1 MHISLLIYT
10 RNSSTETTMAFNQ
23 TQFFEDLEKLTT
35 KVIDKNKKDDFIYD
49 FLTLLDVSKS
59 TITSLKKNDGRFNV
73 AANPEAGEVAN
84 KHRIY
89 FKPVDE
95 GQDLAKALSE
105 VMNSPIINQHKIRMV
120 MVTDFNTVLIND
132 TKYDET
138 LDCDFIDLY
147 KNYHFLLPLAGLER
161 AREYSEHPA
170 DVQASEKMGRLFDHI
185 RKLNEFNTADDLHAL
200 NIFLTRLLFCFYAE
214 DTGIFKADQFYDVI
228 DRTTNIDGSDVDSV
242 LYELFEVLD
251 LPESSTERSAKP
263 THLSAFPYVN
273 GSLFEYQ
280 FAIPEFDAR
289 TRRILLE
296 CARLSWA
303 EINPDIFGSMF
314 QAVIDPEQRGSLGQ
328 HYTSVSNIMKV
339 IQPLFLDELRTE
351 LDTVIALSHD
361 NRHKNNKAGR
371 LDALLKRISKIKVFD
386 PACGSGNFL
395 IIAYKELRKLEIDVL
410 KAQRDLLGSKDNLLG
425 LGFDSVVSLDNL
437 YGIEYDDFA
446 SQIARLSLWLAEHQM
461 NVLFEQELGASTPML
476 PLKDSGHIVYG
487 NSLRIDWNKVCPNN
501 GSDEIYIIGNPP
513 FKGKRNRTE
522 EQTSDMDYVF
532 KEFKNFKNL
541 DYVTSWF
548 WKGSQYIN
556 NSQAE
561 LALVATN
568 SISQGVQ
575 SSTLFPDIFKLDI
588 HIHFAYQTF
597 AWSNNAKHNAAV
609 HVVII
614 GLSAQDRKNKKIFRF
629 IDKSWHTENTTSI
642 SPYLIA
648 GSAIAVL
655 SRSYPLF
662 DISHITDGSN
672 YTKSEPLIMNTDQK
686 DLLLSEESDL
696 KKWIRPLLGAREF
709 LHGIQRWC
717 FWLVDS
723 VEEDLVNS
731 EILSSLVEQVKLD
744 RQNSKK
750 KDTREKAVLIPHLFP
765 EIRQPTDGNY
775 LLIPKVSSER
785 RPYIPIGFFDSN
797 VISTNQ
803 VNIIPNGT
811 LYDFGLI
818 TSRIHNDWMRL
829 VAGRLKSD
837 YRYTSTV
844 VYNTFPF
851 PNATNEQKKNIESL
865 AEEILLARASNA
877 GMTLAELYD
886 PDKMPDDLKQA
897 HSTLDDA
904 VDKLYRPQGFANTEE
919 RLAHLLARYE
929 QLIELEQQ
937 SIANKKAKKKTK

>member
-1 MHISLLIYT
+1 
-10 RNSSTETTMAFNQ
+10 MAFNQ

-35 KVIDKNKKDDFIYD
+35 KVIDKNKKDGFIYD

-95 GQDLAKALSE
+95 DQDLAKALKD

-138 LDCDFIDLY
+138 LDCDFTDLY

-251 LPESSTERSAKP
+251 LPEFSTERDAKP

-351 LDTVIALSHD
+351 LDTVIALSYD
-361 NRHKNNKAGR
+361 NRHKNNKAER
-371 LDALLKRISKIKVFD
+371 LDALLKRISQIKVFD

-395 IIAYKELRKLEIDVL
+395 IIAYKELRKLEIDIL
-410 KAQRDLLGSKDNLLG
+410 KAQRDLIGSKDNLLG
-425 LGFDSVVSLDNL
+425 LGFDSMVSLDNL

-461 NVLFEQELGASTPML
+461 NVLFEQEFGASQPML

-487 NSLRIDWNKVCPNN
+487 NSLRIDWNEVCPNN

-513 FKGKRNRTE
+513 FGGKSKRSASQLN
-522 EQTSDMDYVF
+522 DMEIVF
-532 KEFKNFKNL
+532 KGLKKIKTL
-541 DYVTSWF
+541 DYVACWF
-548 WKGSQYIN
+548 YKGALYIKDTN
-556 NSQAE
+556 AS

-568 SISQGVQ
+568 SINQGEQVA
-575 SSTLFPDIFKLDI
+575 LLWPLIFKLGLNI
-588 HIHFAYQTF
+588 NFAYQTF
-597 AWSNNAKHNAAV
+597 QWKNSAKNNAGV
-609 HVVII
+609 HVVVV
-614 GLSAQDRKNKKIFRF
+614 GLSNKNTTKNKIYKLV
-629 IDKSWHTENTTSI
+629 DDTWHKEIVGNI
-642 SPYLIA
+642 SPYLV
-648 GSAIAVL
+648 S
-655 SRSYPLF
+655 
-662 DISHITDGSN
+662 GSN
-672 YTKSEPLIMNTDQK
+672 TVIEGRRSSISGNSPILFGNMPYDYGN
-686 DLLLSEESDL
+686 LLLNTEEKNELVLNEPSSEQWLKRIIGSD
-696 KKWIRPLLGAREF
+696 EF
-709 LHGIQRWC
+709 LNSKERWC
-717 FWLVDS
+717 LWLVGISNEELDEMPLVKSRVDNVRYARLESTDKAAHKLAERPHEFRDLNNPDS
-723 VEEDLVNS
+723 Y
-731 EILSSLVEQVKLD
+731 II
-744 RQNSKK
+744 
-750 KDTREKAVLIPHLFP
+750 IPS
-765 EIRQPTDGNY
+765 
-775 LLIPKVSSER
+775 VSSER
-785 RPYIPIGFFDSN
+785 RKYVPIGTFDGHTISSN
-797 VISTNQ
+797 LNH
-803 VNIIPNGT
+803 IIPNGT
-811 LYDFGLI
+811 LFEFGIL
-818 TSRIHNDWMRL
+818 TSLAHNDWMRL

-837 YRYTSTV
+837 YRYSGTI

-851 PNATNEQKKNIESL
+851 PNATDEQKKSIENL

-886 PDKMPDDLKQA
+886 PDKMPEDLKQA

-904 VDKLYRPQGFANTEE
+904 VDKLYRPQGFSNTEE

-929 QLIELEQQ
+929 QLIEAEKQ
-937 SIANKKAKKKTK
+937 SKAKKKAK

>member
-1 MHISLLIYT
+1 
-10 RNSSTETTMAFNQ
+10 MAFNQ

-35 KVIDKNKKDDFIYD
+35 KVIDKNKKEDFIYD

-59 TITSLKKNDGRFNV
+59 TITSLKKNDGRYNV

-89 FKPVDE
+89 FKPVGA
-95 GQDLAKALSE
+95 GQDLAKALNELKS
-105 VMNSPIINQHKIRMV
+105 SSIINQHKIRMI
-120 MVTDFNTVLIND
+120 MVTDFKTVLVND

-138 LDCDFIDLY
+138 LDCDFADLY

-214 DTGIFKADQFYDVI
+214 DTGIFKANQFHDVI
-228 DRTTNIDGSDVDSV
+228 DRTTHIDGSDVDST
-242 LYELFEVLD
+242 LFELFEVLD
-251 LPESSTERSAKP
+251 LPDSSAERDAKP

-339 IQPLFLDELRTE
+339 IQPLFLDELREE

-361 NRHKNNKAGR
+361 NRHKNNKAER
-371 LDALLKRISKIKVFD
+371 LDALLKRISQIKVFD

-410 KAQRDLLGSKDNLLG
+410 KAQRDLIGSKDNLLG
-425 LGFDSVVSLDNL
+425 LGFDSVVCLDNL

-487 NSLRIDWNKVCPNN
+487 NSLRIDWNEVCPNN
-501 GSDEIYIIGNPP
+501 GNDEIYIIGNPP
-513 FKGKRNRTE
+513 FGGRNNHSDSQNNDMEKVFE
-522 EQTSDMDYVF
+522 EFSNYKT
-532 KEFKNFKNL
+532 L
-541 DYVTSWF
+541 DYVSSWL
-548 WKGSQYIN
+548 WKGSKYITN
-556 NSQAE
+556 TNAE

-568 SISQGVQ
+568 SISQGAQVAM
-575 SSTLFPDIFKLDI
+575 LFPYIFELGVSI
-588 HIHFAYQTF
+588 RFAYQTF
-597 AWSNNAKHNAAV
+597 PWKNNAKHNAAV

-614 GLSAQDRKNKKIFRF
+614 GLSSKSNINKTIYKL
-629 IDKSWHTENTTSI
+629 IDMSWHTEIVKTI
-642 SPYLIA
+642 SPYLIKGNQTVVGGRNETLNNSKKMVF
-648 GSAIAVL
+648 GSMPRDGGFLFLDQSEKEKFELEEPQSIHFIKKVL
-655 SRSYPLF
+655 
-662 DISHITDGSN
+662 GS
-672 YTKSEPLIMNTDQK
+672 
-686 DLLLSEESDL
+686 
-696 KKWIRPLLGAREF
+696 REF
-709 LHGIQRWC
+709 LNSQERWC
-717 FWLVDS
+717 LWLEDFYISNLDNYPLIKEKVTNVEVFRLDS
-723 VEEDLVNS
+723 KAKS
-731 EILSSLVEQVKLD
+731 
-744 RQNSKK
+744 
-750 KDTREKAVLIPHLFP
+750 TRNFAKTPHLFAQ
-765 EIRQPTDGNY
+765 RAQPKLGNY
-775 LLIPKVSSER
+775 ILVPGVTSER
-785 RPYIPIGFFDSN
+785 RQYVPIGFYSHE
-797 VISTNQ
+797 VIATNL

-811 LYDFGLI
+811 IYDFAIL
-818 TSRIHNDWMRL
+818 TSLIHNDWMRL
-829 VAGRLKSD
+829 VAGRLESR
-837 YRYTSTV
+837 YRYSGTI

-851 PNATNEQKKNIESL
+851 PDATNEQKENIENL

-886 PDKMPDDLKQA
+886 PDKMPEDLKQA
-897 HSTLDDA
+897 HSTLDEA

-929 QLIELEQQ
+929 QLIEAEKQ
-937 SIANKKAKKKTK
+937 SKVKKKAK

>member
-1 MHISLLIYT
+1 
-10 RNSSTETTMAFNQ
+10 MAFNQ

-35 KVIDKNKKDDFIYD
+35 KVIDKNKKEDFIFD

-84 KHRIY
+84 KQRIY
-89 FKPVDE
+89 FKPIDA

-105 VMNSPIINQHKIRMV
+105 VVSSPIISQHKIRMV

-138 LDCDFIDLY
+138 LDCDFADLY

-214 DTGIFKADQFYDVI
+214 DTGIFKPDQFHDVI
-228 DRTTNIDGSDVDSV
+228 DGTTNIDGSDVDSV
-242 LYELFEVLD
+242 LYELFDILN
-251 LPESSTERSAKP
+251 LPESSAERDTKP

-273 GSLFEYQ
+273 GSLFEYP

-339 IQPLFLDELRTE
+339 IQPLFLDELHEE
-351 LDTVIALSHD
+351 LDAVRALSYD
-361 NRHKNNKAGR
+361 NRHKNNKAER
-371 LDALLKRISKIKVFD
+371 LDALLKRISQIKVFD

-395 IIAYKELRKLEIDVL
+395 IIAYKEFRKLEIDIL
-410 KAQRDLLGSKDNLLG
+410 KAQRDLLGSNDNLLG

-461 NVLFEQELGASTPML
+461 NVLFEQEFGASQPML

-487 NSLRIDWNKVCPNN
+487 NSLRVDWNEVCPNN
-501 GSDEIYIIGNPP
+501 STDEIYIIGNPP
-513 FKGKRNRTE
+513 FGGTTNRTD
-522 EQTSDMDYVF
+522 EQAEDMKIVF
-532 KEFKNFKNL
+532 GKKVLKYL
-541 DYVTSWF
+541 DYVSSWF
-548 WKGSQYIN
+548 WKGSQYIA
-556 NSQAE
+556 NSNAE
-561 LALVATN
+561 LALVSTN
-568 SISQGVQ
+568 SIAQGEQVAM
-575 SSTLFPDIFKLDI
+575 LFPDIFKLGI
-588 HIHFAYQTF
+588 HIRFAYQTF
-597 AWSNNAKHNAAV
+597 PWTNNAKHNAAV
-609 HVVII
+609 HVIII
-614 GLSAQDRKNKKIFRF
+614 GLSTQGRKNKTIYKLVN
-629 IDKSWHTENTTSI
+629 KSWHSEKVENI
-642 SPYLIA
+642 SPYLVS
-648 GSAIAVL
+648 GSNITVEALRKPIQP
-655 SRSYPLF
+655 RTKMIFGNKP
-662 DISHITDGSN
+662 TDGGFLYLDESEKSN
-672 YTKSEPLIMNTDQK
+672 FEFNEPSSKQYIKQ
-686 DLLLSEESDL
+686 
-696 KKWIRPLLGAREF
+696 ILGAKEF
-709 LHGIQRWC
+709 LHSQQRWC
-717 FWLVDS
+717 LWF
-723 VEEDLVNS
+723 EGADLK
-731 EILSSLVEQVKLD
+731 SLVKYPLIKERLDGVKNL
-744 RQNSKK
+744 RENS
-750 KDTREKAVLIPHLFP
+750 DAESTRDYAKYPHLF
-765 EIRQPTDGNY
+765 RQIAQPKEGNY
-775 LLIPKVSSER
+775 ILVPRVSSER
-785 RPYIPIGFFDSN
+785 RKYVPMGFFDHTI
-797 VISTNQ
+797 ISSDANQ
-803 VNIIPNGT
+803 MIPNGT
-811 LYDFGLI
+811 LFDFGILN
-818 TSRIHNDWMRL
+818 SLSHNDWMRL

-837 YRYTSTV
+837 YRYSGTII
-844 VYNTFPF
+844 YNTFPF
-851 PNATNEQKKNIESL
+851 PDATDDQKQHIETL
-865 AEEILLARASNA
+865 AEEILLARANNA

-929 QLIELEQQ
+929 QLIEAEKQ
-937 SIANKKAKKKTK
+937 SKAKKKAQKKNK

>member
-89 FKPVDE
+89 FKPVEE

-132 TKYDET
+132 TKYDEA
-138 LDCDFIDLY
+138 LDCDFTDLY

-251 LPESSTERSAKP
+251 LPESSAERDAKP

-339 IQPLFLDELRTE
+339 IQPLFLDELRAE

-361 NRHKNNKAGR
+361 NRHKNNKAER
-371 LDALLKRISKIKVFD
+371 LDALLTRISQIKVFD
-386 PACGSGNFL
+386 PAAGSGNFL

-410 KAQRDLLGSKDNLLG
+410 KAQRDLIGSKDNLLG

-461 NVLFEQELGASTPML
+461 NVLFEQEFGASQPML

-487 NSLRIDWNKVCPNN
+487 NSLRIDWNEVCPNN

-513 FKGKRNRTE
+513 FSGSGSRTN
-522 EQTSDMDYVF
+522 EQTEDMEVVF
-532 KEFKNFKNL
+532 KEFKKFKFL

-548 WKGSQYIN
+548 WKGSQYIA
-556 NSQAE
+556 NSNAK
-561 LALVATN
+561 LALVSTN
-568 SISQGVQ
+568 SIAQGEQVAM
-575 SSTLFPDIFKLDI
+575 LFPYIFDLGI
-588 HIHFAYQTF
+588 HISFAYQTF
-597 AWSNNAKHNAAV
+597 PWRNNAKHNAAV

-614 GLSAQDRKNKKIFRF
+614 GLSSKPSSKKTIFKL
-629 IDKSWHTENTTSI
+629 IDKTWHSEVVNNI
-642 SPYLIA
+642 SPYLVS
-648 GSAIAVL
+648 GSDIAVK
-655 SRSYPLF
+655 SRSQHFQKVPQMIYGNKPN
-662 DISHITDGSN
+662 DGGN
-672 YTKSEPLIMNTDQK
+672 LILEQDEK
-686 DLLLSEESDL
+686 DLILHNNPSAQKFIKNLLGSQEFIQGKKRWCLWLEDSDIKDWERIPEIAERVEKTKDCRLLSKDKSSNKLAERPHQFRDL
-696 KKWIRPLLGAREF
+696 NNPKSF
-709 LHGIQRWC
+709 
-717 FWLVDS
+717 
-723 VEEDLVNS
+723 
-731 EILSSLVEQVKLD
+731 IL
-744 RQNSKK
+744 
-750 KDTREKAVLIPHLFP
+750 API
-765 EIRQPTDGNY
+765 
-775 LLIPKVSSER
+775 VSSER
-785 RPYIPIGFFDSN
+785 RTYVPFGIFNDEYIA
-797 VISTNQ
+797 TNL
-803 VNIIPNGT
+803 VAILPNGT

-818 TSRIHNDWMRL
+818 SSTIHLDWMRL
-829 VAGRLKSD
+829 VGSRLKSD
-837 YRYTSTV
+837 YRYSV
-844 VYNTFPF
+844 SIVFNNFPF
-851 PNATNEQKKNIESL
+851 PNATDEQKKNIENL

-897 HSTLDDA
+897 HSKLDDA

-929 QLIELEQQ
+929 QLIEAEKQ
-937 SIANKKAKKKTK
+937 SKGKKKAK

>member
-1 MHISLLIYT
+1 
-10 RNSSTETTMAFNQ
+10 MAFNQ

-35 KVIDKNKKDDFIYD
+35 KVIVKNKKDGFIYD

-95 GQDLAKALSE
+95 DQDLAKALKD

-138 LDCDFIDLY
+138 LDCDFTDLY

-214 DTGIFKADQFYDVI
+214 DTGIFQADQFYDVI

-242 LYELFEVLD
+242 LYKLFEVLD
-251 LPESSTERSAKP
+251 LPESSTERDAKP

-351 LDTVIALSHD
+351 LDTVIALSYD
-361 NRHKNNKAGR
+361 NRHKNNKAER
-371 LDALLKRISKIKVFD
+371 LDTLLKRISQIKVFD

-410 KAQRDLLGSKDNLLG
+410 KAQRDLIGSKDNLLG

-461 NVLFEQELGASTPML
+461 NVLFEQEFGASQPML

-487 NSLRIDWNKVCPNN
+487 NSLRIDWNEVCPNN

-513 FKGKRNRTE
+513 FGGKSKRSASQLN
-522 EQTSDMDYVF
+522 DMEIVF
-532 KEFKNFKNL
+532 KGLKKIKTL
-541 DYVTSWF
+541 DYVACWF
-548 WKGSQYIN
+548 YKGALYIKDTN
-556 NSQAE
+556 AS

-568 SISQGVQ
+568 SINQGEQVA
-575 SSTLFPDIFKLDI
+575 LLWPLIFKLGLNI
-588 HIHFAYQTF
+588 NFAYQTF
-597 AWSNNAKHNAAV
+597 QWKNSAKNNAGV
-609 HVVII
+609 HVVVV
-614 GLSAQDRKNKKIFRF
+614 GLSNKNTTKNKIYKLV
-629 IDKSWHTENTTSI
+629 DDTWHKEIVGNI
-642 SPYLIA
+642 SPYLV
-648 GSAIAVL
+648 S
-655 SRSYPLF
+655 
-662 DISHITDGSN
+662 GSN
-672 YTKSEPLIMNTDQK
+672 TVIEGRRSSISGNSPILFGNMPYDYGN
-686 DLLLSEESDL
+686 LLLNTEEKNELVLNEPSSEQWLKRIIGSD
-696 KKWIRPLLGAREF
+696 EF
-709 LHGIQRWC
+709 LNSKERWC
-717 FWLVDS
+717 LWLVGISNEELDEMPLVKSRVDNVRYARLESTDKAAHKLAERPHEFRDLNNPDS
-723 VEEDLVNS
+723 Y
-731 EILSSLVEQVKLD
+731 II
-744 RQNSKK
+744 
-750 KDTREKAVLIPHLFP
+750 IPS
-765 EIRQPTDGNY
+765 
-775 LLIPKVSSER
+775 VSSER
-785 RPYIPIGFFDSN
+785 RKYVPIGTFDGHTISSN
-797 VISTNQ
+797 LNH
-803 VNIIPNGT
+803 IIPNGT
-811 LYDFGLI
+811 LFEFGIL
-818 TSRIHNDWMRL
+818 TSLAHNDWMRL

-837 YRYTSTV
+837 YRYSGTI

-851 PNATNEQKKNIESL
+851 PNATDEQKKNIENL

-886 PDKMPDDLKQA
+886 PDKMPEDLKQA

-904 VDKLYRPQGFANTEE
+904 VDKLYRPQGFSNTEE

-929 QLIELEQQ
+929 QLIEAEKQ
-937 SIANKKAKKKTK
+937 SKIKKKAK

>member
-1 MHISLLIYT
+1 MHISLLIQT

-35 KVIDKNKKDDFIYD
+35 KVTNNNNGNNKKDDFIYD

-95 GQDLAKALSE
+95 DQDLAKALSK

-138 LDCDFIDLY
+138 LDCDFTDLY

-214 DTGIFKADQFYDVI
+214 DTGIFTADQFYDVI
-228 DRTTNIDGSDVDSV
+228 DRTTNIDGSDVDST
-242 LYELFEVLD
+242 LFELFEVLD
-251 LPESSTERSAKP
+251 SPESSAERDAKP

-351 LDTVIALSHD
+351 LDTVIALSYD
-361 NRHKNNKAGR
+361 NRHKNNKAER
-371 LDALLKRISKIKVFD
+371 LDALLKRISQIKVFD

-395 IIAYKELRKLEIDVL
+395 IITYKELRKLEIDVL

-461 NVLFEQELGASTPML
+461 NVLFEQEFGASQPML

-487 NSLRIDWNKVCPNN
+487 NSLRIDWNEVCPNN
-501 GSDEIYIIGNPP
+501 GSDEIYIVGNPP
-513 FKGKRNRTE
+513 FGGTANRSD
-522 EQTSDMDYVF
+522 EQTEDMELVF
-532 KEFKNFKNL
+532 KGFKKFKSL
-541 DYVTSWF
+541 DYVASWF
-548 WKGSQYIN
+548 WKGSQYIA
-556 NSQAE
+556 NSNAE
-561 LALVATN
+561 LALVSTN
-568 SISQGVQ
+568 SIAQGEQVA
-575 SSTLFPDIFKLDI
+575 TLFPYIFKLGI
-588 HIHFAYQTF
+588 CISSAYQSF
-597 AWSNNAKHNAAV
+597 PWRNNAKHNAAV
-609 HVVII
+609 HVVVIN
-614 GLSAQDRKNKKIFRF
+614 LSCKQNQAKTIYKGNDGN
-629 IDKSWHTENTTSI
+629 WHSELVDNI

-648 GSAIAVL
+648 GSNAVVE
-655 SRSYPLF
+655 SRTKPLVKGQRLMF
-662 DISHITDGSN
+662 RGNQPTDGGN
-672 YTKSEPLIMNTDQK
+672 
-686 DLLLSEESDL
+686 LLLSEDEKKEL
-696 KKWIRPLLGAREF
+696 IINEPLAEKWIKKVVGSNEF
-709 LHGIQRWC
+709 LNGIPRYC
-717 FWLVDS
+717 LWLTDITDD
-723 VEEDLVNS
+723 DLNS
-731 EILSSLVEQVKLD
+731 MPKVAERVARVREMRLSS
-744 RQNSKK
+744 
-750 KDTREKAVLIPHLFP
+750 KDSGTRKMADTPHKFRESLA
-765 EIRQPTDGNY
+765 
-775 LLIPKVSSER
+775 PKNFIILPIVSSER
-785 RPYIPIGFFDSN
+785 RRYVPIGFIDSSSPD
-797 VISTNQ
+797 VI
-803 VNIIPNGT
+803 
-811 LYDFGLI
+811 
-818 TSRIHNDWMRL
+818 
-829 VAGRLKSD
+829 A
-837 YRYTSTV
+837 TV
-844 VYNTFPF
+844 V
-851 PNATNEQKKNIESL
+851 A
-865 AEEILLARASNA
+865 
-877 GMTLAELYD
+877 
-886 PDKMPDDLKQA
+886 
-897 HSTLDDA
+897 
-904 VDKLYRPQGFANTEE
+904 
-919 RLAHLLARYE
+919 
-929 QLIELEQQ
+929 
-937 SIANKKAKKKTK
+937 

>member
-1 MHISLLIYT
+1 
-10 RNSSTETTMAFNQ
+10 MAFNQ
-23 TQFFEDLEKLTT
+23 TQFFEYLEKLTT
-35 KVIDKNKKDDFIYD
+35 KVIDKNKKDDFIFD

-89 FKPVDE
+89 FKPVEE
-95 GQDLAKALSE
+95 GQDLVKALSE
-105 VMNSPIINQHKIRMV
+105 VMNNPIINQHKIRMV

-138 LDCDFIDLY
+138 LDCDFTDLY

-339 IQPLFLDELRTE
+339 IQPLFLDELRAE

-361 NRHKNNKAGR
+361 NRHKNNKAER
-371 LDALLKRISKIKVFD
+371 LDALLKRISQIKVFD

-461 NVLFEQELGASTPML
+461 NVLCEQEFGVSQPML
-476 PLKDSGHIVYG
+476 PLKDSGHIIHG
-487 NSLRIDWNKVCPNN
+487 NSLRIDWNEVCPNN
-501 GSDEIYIIGNPP
+501 GSDEIYIVGNPP
-513 FKGKRNRTE
+513 FGGSGNRTD
-522 EQTSDMDYVF
+522 EQTEDMTQVF
-532 KEFKNFKNL
+532 KGFKKFKFL

-548 WKGSQYIN
+548 WKGSQYIAH
-556 NSQAE
+556 SSAE
-561 LALVATN
+561 LALVSTN
-568 SISQGVQ
+568 SVAQGEQVAM
-575 SSTLFPDIFKLDI
+575 LFPYIFDLGI
-588 HIHFAYQTF
+588 HISFAYQTF
-597 AWSNNAKHNAAV
+597 PWRNNAKHNAAV
-609 HVVII
+609 HVVVI
-614 GLSAQDRKNKKIFRF
+614 GLSATPSLYKTIFKL
-629 IDKSWHTENTTSI
+629 IDKTWHSETTRNI

-648 GSAIAVL
+648 GANIAVQSQRTPIHDGSVMVYGNKPVDGGNLIL
-655 SRSYPLF
+655 SREEKDELIDKEPA
-662 DISHITDGSN
+662 
-672 YTKSEPLIMNTDQK
+672 SE
-686 DLLLSEESDL
+686 
-696 KKWIRPLLGAREF
+696 KWIKKLLGSVEF
-709 LHGIQRWC
+709 LNAKERYC
-717 FWLVDS
+717 LWLVNIS
-723 VEEDLVNS
+723 NEELDNLPLVKNRVNKTEEMRLAS
-731 EILSSLVEQVKLD
+731 KDEGANKLAE
-744 RQNSKK
+744 RPHEFR
-750 KDTREKAVLIPHLFP
+750 DTRNPK
-765 EIRQPTDGNY
+765 NY
-775 LLIPKVSSER
+775 ILVPRVSSER
-785 RPYIPIGFFDSN
+785 RRYVPMGFFSSD
-797 VISTNQ
+797 VISSDRNQ
-803 VNIIPNGT
+803 MIPNGT
-811 LYDFGLI
+811 LYDFGILNSI
-818 TSRIHNDWMRL
+818 IHNEWMRL
-829 VAGRLKSD
+829 VTGRLKSD
-837 YRYTSTV
+837 YNYSGTI

-851 PNATNEQKKNIESL
+851 PDTTDEQKKNIENL

-886 PDKMPDDLKQA
+886 PDKMPDDLKQS
-897 HSTLDDA
+897 HSALDDA

-929 QLIELEQQ
+929 QLIEAEKQ
-937 SIANKKAKKKTK
+937 IKGKKKAK

>member
-1 MHISLLIYT
+1 LHISLLIQT
-10 RNSSTETTMAFNQ
+10 SKSSTETLMAFNQ

-89 FKPVDE
+89 FKPVDT
-95 GQDLAKALSE
+95 GQDLAKSLSE
-105 VMNSPIINQHKIRMV
+105 VVSSPIINQHKIRMV

-138 LDCDFIDLY
+138 LDCDFTDLY

-251 LPESSTERSAKP
+251 LPESSTERDAKP
-263 THLSAFPYVN
+263 SHLSAFPYVN

-339 IQPLFLDELRTE
+339 IQPLFLDELRAE

-361 NRHKNNKAGR
+361 NRHKNNKAER
-371 LDALLKRISKIKVFD
+371 LDALLTRISKIKVFD

-410 KAQRDLLGSKDNLLG
+410 KAQRDLLGSNDNLLG

-461 NVLFEQELGASTPML
+461 NVLFEQEFGASQPML

-487 NSLRIDWNKVCPNN
+487 NSLRIDWNEVCPNN

-513 FKGKRNRTE
+513 FGGKSKRSASQLN
-522 EQTSDMDYVF
+522 DMEIVF
-532 KEFKNFKNL
+532 KGLKKIKTL
-541 DYVTSWF
+541 DYVACWF
-548 WKGSQYIN
+548 YKGALYIKDTN
-556 NSQAE
+556 AS

-568 SISQGVQ
+568 SINQGEQVA
-575 SSTLFPDIFKLDI
+575 LLWPLIFKLGLNI
-588 HIHFAYQTF
+588 NFAYQTF
-597 AWSNNAKHNAAV
+597 QWKNSAKNNAGV
-609 HVVII
+609 HVVVV
-614 GLSAQDRKNKKIFRF
+614 GLSNKNTTKNKIYKLV
-629 IDKSWHTENTTSI
+629 DDTWHKEIVGNI
-642 SPYLIA
+642 SPYLV
-648 GSAIAVL
+648 S
-655 SRSYPLF
+655 
-662 DISHITDGSN
+662 GSN
-672 YTKSEPLIMNTDQK
+672 TVIEG
-686 DLLLSEESDL
+686 
-696 KKWIRPLLGAREF
+696 RR
-709 LHGIQRWC
+709 
-717 FWLVDS
+717 
-723 VEEDLVNS
+723 
-731 EILSSLVEQVKLD
+731 
-744 RQNSKK
+744 
-750 KDTREKAVLIPHLFP
+750 
-765 EIRQPTDGNY
+765 
-775 LLIPKVSSER
+775 SSE
-785 RPYIPIGFFDSN
+785 
-797 VISTNQ
+797 
-803 VNIIPNGT
+803 
-811 LYDFGLI
+811 LC
-818 TSRIHNDWMRL
+818 
-829 VAGRLKSD
+829 
-837 YRYTSTV
+837 
-844 VYNTFPF
+844 
-851 PNATNEQKKNIESL
+851 
-865 AEEILLARASNA
+865 
-877 GMTLAELYD
+877 
-886 PDKMPDDLKQA
+886 
-897 HSTLDDA
+897 
-904 VDKLYRPQGFANTEE
+904 
-919 RLAHLLARYE
+919 
-929 QLIELEQQ
+929 
-937 SIANKKAKKKTK
+937 

>member
-1 MHISLLIYT
+1 
-10 RNSSTETTMAFNQ
+10 MAFNQ

-35 KVIDKNKKDDFIYD
+35 KVIDKNKKDGFIYD

-95 GQDLAKALSE
+95 DQDLAKALKD

-138 LDCDFIDLY
+138 LDCDFTDLY

-251 LPESSTERSAKP
+251 LPESSPERNSKP

-351 LDTVIALSHD
+351 LDTVIALSYD
-361 NRHKNNKAGR
+361 NRHKNNKAER
-371 LDALLKRISKIKVFD
+371 LDALLKRISQIKVFD

-395 IIAYKELRKLEIDVL
+395 IIAYKELRKLEIDIL
-410 KAQRDLLGSKDNLLG
+410 KAQRDLIGSKDNLLG
-425 LGFDSVVSLDNL
+425 LGFDSMVSLDNL

-461 NVLFEQELGASTPML
+461 NVLFEQEFGASQPML

-487 NSLRIDWNKVCPNN
+487 NSLRIDWNEVCPNN

-513 FKGKRNRTE
+513 FGGKSKRSASQLN
-522 EQTSDMDYVF
+522 DMEIVF
-532 KEFKNFKNL
+532 KGLKKIKTL
-541 DYVTSWF
+541 DYVACWF
-548 WKGSQYIN
+548 YKGALYIKDTN
-556 NSQAE
+556 AS

-568 SISQGVQ
+568 SINQGEQVA
-575 SSTLFPDIFKLDI
+575 LLWPLIFKLGLNI
-588 HIHFAYQTF
+588 NFAYQTF
-597 AWSNNAKHNAAV
+597 QWKNSAKNNAGV
-609 HVVII
+609 HVVVV
-614 GLSAQDRKNKKIFRF
+614 GLSNKNTTKNKIYKLV
-629 IDKSWHTENTTSI
+629 DDTWHKEIVGNI
-642 SPYLIA
+642 SPYLV
-648 GSAIAVL
+648 S
-655 SRSYPLF
+655 
-662 DISHITDGSN
+662 GSN
-672 YTKSEPLIMNTDQK
+672 TVIEGRRSSISGNSPILFGNMPYDYGN
-686 DLLLSEESDL
+686 LLLNTEEKNELVLNEPSSEQWLKRIIGSD
-696 KKWIRPLLGAREF
+696 EF
-709 LHGIQRWC
+709 LNSKERWC
-717 FWLVDS
+717 LWLVGISNEELDEMPLVKSRVDNVRYARLESTDKAAHKLAERPHEFRDLNNPDS
-723 VEEDLVNS
+723 Y
-731 EILSSLVEQVKLD
+731 II
-744 RQNSKK
+744 
-750 KDTREKAVLIPHLFP
+750 IPS
-765 EIRQPTDGNY
+765 
-775 LLIPKVSSER
+775 VSSER
-785 RPYIPIGFFDSN
+785 RKYVPIGTFDGHTISSN
-797 VISTNQ
+797 LNH
-803 VNIIPNGT
+803 IIPNGT
-811 LYDFGLI
+811 LFEFGIL
-818 TSRIHNDWMRL
+818 TSLAHNDWMRL

-837 YRYTSTV
+837 YRYSGTI

-851 PNATNEQKKNIESL
+851 PNATDEQKKNIENL

-886 PDKMPDDLKQA
+886 PDKMPEDLKQA

-904 VDKLYRPQGFANTEE
+904 VDKLYRPQGFSNTEE

-929 QLIELEQQ
+929 QLIEAEKQ
-937 SIANKKAKKKTK
+937 SKIKKKAK

>member
-1 MHISLLIYT
+1 
-10 RNSSTETTMAFNQ
+10 MAFNQ

-49 FLTLLDVSKS
+49 FLMLLDVSKS

-89 FKPVDE
+89 FKPVEE

-138 LDCDFIDLY
+138 LDCDFTDLY

-228 DRTTNIDGSDVDSV
+228 DRTTNIDGSDVDGV

-251 LPESSTERSAKP
+251 LPESSTERQAKP

-339 IQPLFLDELRTE
+339 IQPLFLDELHEE
-351 LDTVIALSHD
+351 LDAVRALSYD
-361 NRHKNNKAGR
+361 NRHKNNKAER
-371 LDALLKRISKIKVFD
+371 LDALLERISQIKVFD

-395 IIAYKELRKLEIDVL
+395 IIAYKELRKLEIEVL
-410 KAQRDLLGSKDNLLG
+410 KAQRELLKGSKDNLLG
-425 LGFDSVVSLDNL
+425 LGFQSAISLDNL

-461 NVLFEQELGASTPML
+461 NVLFEQEFGASQPML

-487 NSLRIDWNKVCPNN
+487 NSLRIDWNEVCPNN
-501 GSDEIYIIGNPP
+501 GSDEIYIVGNPP
-513 FKGKRNRTE
+513 FKGRKNRTE
-522 EQTSDMDYVF
+522 EQTRDMEVTF

-541 DYVTSWF
+541 DYVASWF
-548 WKGSQYIN
+548 WKGSQYIT
-556 NSQAE
+556 NSKAE
-561 LALVATN
+561 LALVSTN
-568 SISQGVQ
+568 SIAQGLQV
-575 SSTLFPDIFKLDI
+575 STLFPDIFKLGI
-588 HIHFAYQTF
+588 YIHFAYQTF

-614 GLSAQDRKNKKIFRF
+614 GLSARDRRNKKIFRF
-629 IDKSWHTENTTSI
+629 IDKVWHTENTTSI
-642 SPYLIA
+642 SPYLIT
-648 GSAIAVL
+648 GSPIAVL
-655 SRSYPLF
+655 PRTNSFFNVSQV
-662 DISHITDGSN
+662 IDGSN
-672 YTKSEPLIMNTDQK
+672 YTKTEPLIMNNDQK
-686 DLLLSEESDL
+686 DSILSEEPAL
-696 KKWIRPLLGAREF
+696 EKWIRPLLGSREF
-709 LHGIQRWC
+709 LNSIQRWC
-717 FWLVDS
+717 FWLVNS
-723 VEEDLVNS
+723 TEEDIKNSKILNDLVD
-731 EILSSLVEQVKLD
+731 QVKID

-765 EIRQPTDGNY
+765 EIRQPTNGNY

-785 RPYIPIGFFDSN
+785 RSYIPIGFFDSN
-797 VISTNQ
+797 VIATNK
-803 VNIIPNGT
+803 VSIIPNGT
-811 LYDFGLI
+811 PYDFGVV
-818 TSRIHNDWMRL
+818 TSLAHNEWMRL

-837 YRYTSTV
+837 YNYSGTI

-851 PNATNEQKKNIESL
+851 PDATDEQKKSIENL

-897 HSTLDDA
+897 HSALDDA

-929 QLIELEQQ
+929 QLIEAEKQ
-937 SIANKKAKKKTK
+937 SKGKKKAK

>member
-1 MHISLLIYT
+1 
-10 RNSSTETTMAFNQ
+10 MAFNQ

-35 KVIDKNKKDDFIYD
+35 KVIVKNKKDGFIYD

-95 GQDLAKALSE
+95 DQDLAKALKD

-138 LDCDFIDLY
+138 LDCDFTDLY

-214 DTGIFKADQFYDVI
+214 DTGIFQADQFYDVI

-251 LPESSTERSAKP
+251 LPESSTERDAKP

-351 LDTVIALSHD
+351 LDTVIALSYD
-361 NRHKNNKAGR
+361 NRHKNNKAER
-371 LDALLKRISKIKVFD
+371 LDTLLKRISQIKVFD

-410 KAQRDLLGSKDNLLG
+410 KAQRDLIGSKDNLLG

-461 NVLFEQELGASTPML
+461 NVLFEQEFGASQPML

-487 NSLRIDWNKVCPNN
+487 NSLRIDWNEVCPNN

-513 FKGKRNRTE
+513 FGGKSKRSASQLN
-522 EQTSDMDYVF
+522 DMEIVF
-532 KEFKNFKNL
+532 KGLKKIKTL
-541 DYVTSWF
+541 DYVACWF
-548 WKGSQYIN
+548 YKGALYIKDTN
-556 NSQAE
+556 AS

-568 SISQGVQ
+568 SINQGEQVA
-575 SSTLFPDIFKLDI
+575 LLWPLIFKLGLNI
-588 HIHFAYQTF
+588 NFAYQTF
-597 AWSNNAKHNAAV
+597 QWKNSAKNNAGV
-609 HVVII
+609 HVVVV
-614 GLSAQDRKNKKIFRF
+614 GLSNKNTTKNKIYKLV
-629 IDKSWHTENTTSI
+629 DDTWHKEIVGNI
-642 SPYLIA
+642 SPYLV
-648 GSAIAVL
+648 S
-655 SRSYPLF
+655 
-662 DISHITDGSN
+662 GSN
-672 YTKSEPLIMNTDQK
+672 TVIEGRRSSISGNSPILFGNMPYDYGN
-686 DLLLSEESDL
+686 LLLNTEEKNELVLNEPSSEQWLKRIIGSD
-696 KKWIRPLLGAREF
+696 EF
-709 LHGIQRWC
+709 LNSKERWC
-717 FWLVDS
+717 LWLVGISNEELDEMPLVKSRVDNVRYARLESTDKAAHKLAERPHEFRDLNNPDS
-723 VEEDLVNS
+723 Y
-731 EILSSLVEQVKLD
+731 II
-744 RQNSKK
+744 
-750 KDTREKAVLIPHLFP
+750 IPS
-765 EIRQPTDGNY
+765 
-775 LLIPKVSSER
+775 VSSER
-785 RPYIPIGFFDSN
+785 RKYVPIGTFDGHTISSN
-797 VISTNQ
+797 LNH
-803 VNIIPNGT
+803 IIPNGT
-811 LYDFGLI
+811 LFEFGIL
-818 TSRIHNDWMRL
+818 TSLAHNDWMRL

-837 YRYTSTV
+837 YRYSGTI

-851 PNATNEQKKNIESL
+851 PNATDEQKKNIENL

-886 PDKMPDDLKQA
+886 PDKMPEDLKQA

-904 VDKLYRPQGFANTEE
+904 VDKLYRPQGFSNTEE

-929 QLIELEQQ
+929 QLIEAEKQ
-937 SIANKKAKKKTK
+937 SKIKKKAK

>member
-1 MHISLLIYT
+1 
-10 RNSSTETTMAFNQ
+10 MAFNQ
-23 TQFFEDLEKLTT
+23 TQFFEDLEKLTI

-89 FKPVDE
+89 FKPVDA
-95 GQDLAKALSE
+95 GQDLAKALKD

-138 LDCDFIDLY
+138 LDCDFTDLY

-228 DRTTNIDGSDVDSV
+228 DRTTNIDGSDVDGV

-251 LPESSTERSAKP
+251 LPESSTERQAKP

-361 NRHKNNKAGR
+361 NRHKNNKAER
-371 LDALLKRISKIKVFD
+371 LDALLKRISQIKVFD

-461 NVLFEQELGASTPML
+461 NVLFEQEFGASQPML

-487 NSLRIDWNKVCPNN
+487 NSLRIDWQDVCPNN

-513 FKGKRNRTE
+513 FGGTTNRTD
-522 EQTSDMDYVF
+522 EQAEDMKIVF
-532 KEFKNFKNL
+532 GKKTLKYL
-541 DYVTSWF
+541 DYVSSWF
-548 WKGSQYIN
+548 WKGSQYIAHSN
-556 NSQAE
+556 AE
-561 LALVATN
+561 LALVSTN
-568 SISQGVQ
+568 SIAQGEQVGM
-575 SSTLFPDIFKLDI
+575 LFPDIFELGLNI
-588 HIHFAYQTF
+588 NFAYQSF
-597 AWSNNAKHNAAV
+597 PWRNNAKHNAGV

-614 GLSAQDRKNKKIFRF
+614 GLSALNHRDKAIYKLVNKV
-629 IDKSWHTENTTSI
+629 WHSELVDNI
-642 SPYLIA
+642 SPYLIS
-648 GSAIAVL
+648 GSNTAVIGL
-655 SRSYPLF
+655 RDPVQKRPKMLF
-662 DISHITDGSN
+662 GNKPTDGGF
-672 YTKSEPLIMNTDQK
+672 
-686 DLLLSEESDL
+686 LLLENHEKEALERNEPFSSQYI
-696 KKWIRPLLGAREF
+696 KKVVGAKEF
-709 LHGIQRWC
+709 LHSEQRWC
-717 FWLVDS
+717 LWFEDADLNELYNYRLIKERLDGVKKS
-723 VEEDLVNS
+723 REE
-731 EILSSLVEQVKLD
+731 
-744 RQNSKK
+744 SKAK
-750 KDTREKAVLIPHLFP
+750 STRDFAKYPHLF
-765 EIRQPTDGNY
+765 RQ
-775 LLIPKVSSER
+775 IAQPKNGDYILVPSVTSER
-785 RPYIPIGFFDSN
+785 RIYIPMDFLSSD
-797 VISTNQ
+797 VISTNR
-803 VNIIPNGT
+803 NHMIPGAT
-811 LYDFGLI
+811 LFHFGILN
-818 TSRIHNDWMRL
+818 SLMHNDWMRL
-829 VAGRLKSD
+829 VTGRLES
-837 YRYTSTV
+837 RYNYSSTV

-851 PNATNEQKKNIESL
+851 PDATDEQKKHVESL
-865 AEEILLARASNA
+865 AEEVLLARASNA

-886 PDKMPDDLKQA
+886 PDKMPYDLKQA

-929 QLIELEQQ
+929 QLIEEEKQ
-937 SIANKKAKKKTK
+937 SKGKKKAK

>member
-1 MHISLLIYT
+1 MHISLLFYISK
-10 RNSSTETTMAFNQ
+10 SSIETTMAFNQ

-35 KVIDKNKKDDFIYD
+35 KVIDKNKKEDFIFD

-73 AANPEAGEVAN
+73 AANPEAGEVVN

-89 FKPVDE
+89 FKPIEE
-95 GQDLAKALSE
+95 GQDLAKTLSE
-105 VMNSPIINQHKIRMV
+105 VISSPIINQHKIRMV

-138 LDCDFIDLY
+138 LDCDFADLY

-251 LPESSTERSAKP
+251 LPESSPERDAKP

-339 IQPLFLDELRTE
+339 IQPLFLDGLRAE
-351 LDTVIALSHD
+351 LDIVIALSND
-361 NRHKNNKAGR
+361 NRHKNNKAER
-371 LDALLKRISKIKVFD
+371 LDTLLTRISKIKVFD

-410 KAQRDLLGSKDNLLG
+410 KAQRDLLGSNDNLLG

-461 NVLFEQELGASTPML
+461 NVLFEQEFGASQPML

-487 NSLRIDWNKVCPNN
+487 NSLRIDWNEVCPNN

-513 FKGKRNRTE
+513 FGGKSKRSSN
-522 EQTSDMDYVF
+522 QLNDMEIVF
-532 KEFKNFKNL
+532 KGFKKIKTL
-541 DYVTSWF
+541 DYVTCWF
-548 WKGSQYIN
+548 YKGALYIHN
-556 NSQAE
+556 TNAS
-561 LALVATN
+561 LAFVATN
-568 SISQGVQ
+568 SINQGEQVALLWP
-575 SSTLFPDIFKLDI
+575 TIFELGLNI
-588 HIHFAYQTF
+588 NFAYQTF
-597 AWSNNAKHNAAV
+597 QWKNSAKNNAGV
-609 HVVII
+609 HVVVVSLSNQNI
-614 GLSAQDRKNKKIFRF
+614 GKNNIYKL
-629 IDKSWHTENTTSI
+629 IDNTWHKETVENI
-642 SPYLIA
+642 SPYLVA
-648 GSAIAVL
+648 GSNTVVE
-655 SRSYPLF
+655 SRRSPISGNSPILF
-662 DISHITDGSN
+662 GNMPYDYGNLLLNAEEKNELILKEPSSKKWLKRIVGSEEFLN
-672 YTKSEPLIMNTDQK
+672 SKERWCLWLVGINNEELDSMPLIKSRVDKVKYARLGSTDK
-686 DLLLSEESDL
+686 AAHKLAERAHEFRDLNN
-696 KKWIRPLLGAREF
+696 P
-709 LHGIQRWC
+709 
-717 FWLVDS
+717 
-723 VEEDLVNS
+723 VEY
-731 EILSSLVEQVKLD
+731 I
-744 RQNSKK
+744 
-750 KDTREKAVLIPHLFP
+750 LIPS
-765 EIRQPTDGNY
+765 
-775 LLIPKVSSER
+775 VSSER
-785 RPYIPIGFFDSN
+785 RKYVPIGTFDGNTISSN
-797 VISTNQ
+797 LNH
-803 VNIIPNGT
+803 IIPDGT
-811 LYDFGLI
+811 LYEFGIL
-818 TSRIHNDWMRL
+818 TSIIHNDWMRL

-837 YRYTSTV
+837 YRYSGTI

-851 PNATNEQKKNIESL
+851 PNAINEQKKNIENL
-865 AEEILLARASNA
+865 AEAILLSRASNA

-886 PDKMPDDLKQA
+886 PDKMPEDLKQA
-897 HSTLDDA
+897 HSTLDEA
-904 VDKLYRPQGFANTEE
+904 VDKLYRPQGFDNTEE

-929 QLIELEQQ
+929 QLIEAEQQ
-937 SIANKKAKKKTK
+937 SKAKKKTQKKSK

>member
-1 MHISLLIYT
+1 M
-10 RNSSTETTMAFNQ
+10 
-23 TQFFEDLEKLTT
+23 
-35 KVIDKNKKDDFIYD
+35 
-49 FLTLLDVSKS
+49 
-59 TITSLKKNDGRFNV
+59 
-73 AANPEAGEVAN
+73 
-84 KHRIY
+84 
-89 FKPVDE
+89 
-95 GQDLAKALSE
+95 
-105 VMNSPIINQHKIRMV
+105 
-120 MVTDFNTVLIND
+120 
-132 TKYDET
+132 
-138 LDCDFIDLY
+138 
-147 KNYHFLLPLAGLER
+147 PLAGLER

-214 DTGIFKADQFYDVI
+214 DTGIFKAEQFYKVI
-228 DRTTNIDGSDVDSV
+228 DRATNIDGSDVDGV

-251 LPESSTERSAKP
+251 LPESSAERSTKP

-339 IQPLFLDELRTE
+339 IQPLFLDELRAE

-361 NRHKNNKAGR
+361 NHHKNNKAER
-371 LDALLKRISKIKVFD
+371 LDALLERISQIKVFD

-410 KAQRDLLGSKDNLLG
+410 KAQRDLLGSKDNRLG

-487 NSLRIDWNKVCPNN
+487 NSLRIDWNEVCRNN

-513 FKGKRNRTE
+513 FGGTGSRND
-522 EQTSDMDYVF
+522 EQTEDMTRVF
-532 KEFKNFKNL
+532 KGFKKFKSL
-541 DYVTSWF
+541 DYVASWF
-548 WKGSQYIN
+548 WKGSQYIEKSN
-556 NSQAE
+556 AE
-561 LALVATN
+561 LALVSTN
-568 SISQGVQ
+568 SIAQGEQVAM
-575 SSTLFPDIFKLDI
+575 LFPYIFDLDI
-588 HIHFAYQTF
+588 DINFAYQGF
-597 AWSNNAKHNAAV
+597 PWKNNAKHNAAV

-614 GLSAQDRKNKKIFRF
+614 GLSNRPCKNKVIYKLLDDI
-629 IDKSWHTENTTSI
+629 WHTEKVENI
-642 SPYLIA
+642 GPYLIS
-648 GSAIAVL
+648 GSNIAVE
-655 SRSYPLF
+655 SRRKP
-662 DISHITDGSN
+662 IHDGSIMVYGSKPVDGGN
-672 YTKSEPLIMNTDQK
+672 LILSKEERCELISIEPKSEKWIKKLIGSEEFLNSKERWCLWFQDEEIK
-686 DLLLSEESDL
+686 DLYTYPEIAKRLEAV
-696 KKWIRPLLGAREF
+696 KHMRF
-709 LHGIQRWC
+709 
-717 FWLVDS
+717 
-723 VEEDLVNS
+723 NS
-731 EILSSLVEQVKLD
+731 EKLSTKKLA
-744 RQNSKK
+744 
-750 KDTREKAVLIPHLFP
+750 EIPHLFAENRHP
-765 EIRQPTDGNY
+765 ISKRYILVPSVT
-775 LLIPKVSSER
+775 SSNR
-785 RPYIPIGFFDSN
+785 LYVPIGFIDSDT
-797 VISTNQ
+797 IATNL
-803 VNIIPNGT
+803 VHVIPNGN
-811 LYDFGLI
+811 LYDFGIL
-818 TSRIHNDWMRL
+818 TSIIQNDWMRL
-829 VAGRLKSD
+829 VAGRLGIG
-837 YRYTSTV
+837 YRYSGTI

-851 PNATNEQKKNIESL
+851 PDVTDDQKKNIENL

-877 GMTLAELYD
+877 GKTLAELYD
-886 PDKMPDDLKQA
+886 PDKMPEDLKQA

-929 QLIELEQQ
+929 KLIELEQQ
-937 SIANKKAKKKTK
+937 SKGKKKAK

>member
-1 MHISLLIYT
+1 
-10 RNSSTETTMAFNQ
+10 MAFNQ

-35 KVIDKNKKDDFIYD
+35 KVIVKNKKDDFIYD

-95 GQDLAKALSE
+95 DQDLAKALKD

-138 LDCDFIDLY
+138 LDCDFTDLY

-251 LPESSTERSAKP
+251 LPESSPERNSKP

-351 LDTVIALSHD
+351 LDTVIALSYD
-361 NRHKNNKAGR
+361 NRHKNNKAER
-371 LDALLKRISKIKVFD
+371 LDALLKRISQIKVFD

-395 IIAYKELRKLEIDVL
+395 IIAYKELRKLEIDIL
-410 KAQRDLLGSKDNLLG
+410 KAQRDLIGSKDNLLG
-425 LGFDSVVSLDNL
+425 LGFDSMVSLDNL

-461 NVLFEQELGASTPML
+461 NVLFEQEFGASQPML

-487 NSLRIDWNKVCPNN
+487 NSLRIDWNEVCPNN

-513 FKGKRNRTE
+513 FGGKSKRSASQLN
-522 EQTSDMDYVF
+522 DMEIVF
-532 KEFKNFKNL
+532 KGLKKIKTL
-541 DYVTSWF
+541 DYVACWF
-548 WKGSQYIN
+548 YKGALYIKDTN
-556 NSQAE
+556 AS

-568 SISQGVQ
+568 SINQGEQVA
-575 SSTLFPDIFKLDI
+575 LLWPLIFKLGLNI
-588 HIHFAYQTF
+588 NFAYQTF
-597 AWSNNAKHNAAV
+597 QWKNSAKNNAGV
-609 HVVII
+609 HVVVV
-614 GLSAQDRKNKKIFRF
+614 GLSNKNTTKNKIYKLV
-629 IDKSWHTENTTSI
+629 DDTWHKEIVGNI
-642 SPYLIA
+642 SPYLV
-648 GSAIAVL
+648 S
-655 SRSYPLF
+655 
-662 DISHITDGSN
+662 GSN
-672 YTKSEPLIMNTDQK
+672 TVIEGRRSSISGNSPILFGNMPYDYGN
-686 DLLLSEESDL
+686 LLLNTEEKNELVLNEPSSEQWLKRIIGSD
-696 KKWIRPLLGAREF
+696 EF
-709 LHGIQRWC
+709 LNSKERWC
-717 FWLVDS
+717 LWLVGISNEELDEMPLVKSRVDNVRYARLESTDKAAHKLAERPHEFRDLNNPDS
-723 VEEDLVNS
+723 Y
-731 EILSSLVEQVKLD
+731 II
-744 RQNSKK
+744 
-750 KDTREKAVLIPHLFP
+750 IPS
-765 EIRQPTDGNY
+765 
-775 LLIPKVSSER
+775 VSSER
-785 RPYIPIGFFDSN
+785 RKYVPIGTFDGHTISSN
-797 VISTNQ
+797 LNH
-803 VNIIPNGT
+803 IIPNGT
-811 LYDFGLI
+811 LFEFGIL
-818 TSRIHNDWMRL
+818 TSLAHNDWMRL

-837 YRYTSTV
+837 YRYSGTI

-851 PNATNEQKKNIESL
+851 PNATDEQKKNIENL

-886 PDKMPDDLKQA
+886 PDKMPEDLKQA

-904 VDKLYRPQGFANTEE
+904 VDKLYRPQGFSNTEE

-929 QLIELEQQ
+929 QLIEAEKQ
-937 SIANKKAKKKTK
+937 SKIKKKAK

>member
-1 MHISLLIYT
+1 MHISLLIQT
-10 RNSSTETTMAFNQ
+10 SKSSTETTMAFNQ

-138 LDCDFIDLY
+138 LDCDFTDLY

-214 DTGIFKADQFYDVI
+214 DTGIFKADQFYEVI
-228 DRTTNIDGSDVDSV
+228 DRTTNIDGSDVDGV

-251 LPESSTERSAKP
+251 LPESSTERQAKP

-339 IQPLFLDELRTE
+339 IQPLFLDELRAE

-361 NRHKNNKAGR
+361 NRHKNNKAER
-371 LDALLKRISKIKVFD
+371 LDALLTRISQIKVFD

-487 NSLRIDWNKVCPNN
+487 NSLRIDWQVVCPNN

-513 FKGKRNRTE
+513 FGGTTNRTD
-522 EQTSDMDYVF
+522 EQSEDMKIVF
-532 KEFKNFKNL
+532 GKKKLKYL

-548 WKGSQYIN
+548 WKGSQYIT
-556 NSQAE
+556 NSNAK

-568 SISQGVQ
+568 SITQGEQVGM
-575 SSTLFPDIFKLDI
+575 LFPDIFELGI
-588 HIHFAYQTF
+588 NIVFAYQSF
-597 AWSNNAKHNAAV
+597 PWRNNAKHNAGV

-614 GLSAQDRKNKKIFRF
+614 GLSAISIKEKPIYKY
-629 IDKSWHTENTTSI
+629 IDKIWHTEFVSNI
-642 SPYLIA
+642 SPYLVS
-648 GSAIAVL
+648 GSNFAVL
-655 SRSYPLF
+655 GRSKA
-662 DISHITDGSN
+662 IHGGSPMIKGN
-672 YTKSEPLIMNTDQK
+672 M
-686 DLLLSEESDL
+686 
-696 KKWIRPLLGAREF
+696 
-709 LHGIQRWC
+709 
-717 FWLVDS
+717 
-723 VEEDLVNS
+723 
-731 EILSSLVEQVKLD
+731 
-744 RQNSKK
+744 
-750 KDTREKAVLIPHLFP
+750 
-765 EIRQPTDGNY
+765 PTDGGNLLMTTEEKNELINKEPEAEQWIRKLLGSDEFLNGKERWCLWFPDEKLEMLEQFPLIKSRLDGVRQSRLKSPAKSTREFSKYPHIFRQIAQQKTGNY
-775 LLIPKVSSER
+775 ILVPRVSSER
-785 RPYIPIGFFDSN
+785 RKYVPMDFISYE
-797 VISTNQ
+797 VISTDRNQ
-803 VNIIPNGT
+803 LIPNGSMYT
-811 LYDFGLI
+811 FGILNSI
-818 TSRIHNDWMRL
+818 LHNEWMRL
-829 VAGRLKSD
+829 VTGRLES
-837 YRYTSTV
+837 RYNYSITT
-844 VYNTFPF
+844 VYNTFIF
-851 PNATNEQKKNIESL
+851 PDATDDQKQHIESL

-886 PDKMPDDLKQA
+886 PDKMPEDLKQA

-904 VDKLYRPQGFANTEE
+904 VDKLYRPQGFTNTEE
-919 RLAHLLARYE
+919 RLAHLLVRYE
-929 QLIELEQQ
+929 KLIELEQQ
-937 SIANKKAKKKTK
+937 SKGKKKAQKKSK